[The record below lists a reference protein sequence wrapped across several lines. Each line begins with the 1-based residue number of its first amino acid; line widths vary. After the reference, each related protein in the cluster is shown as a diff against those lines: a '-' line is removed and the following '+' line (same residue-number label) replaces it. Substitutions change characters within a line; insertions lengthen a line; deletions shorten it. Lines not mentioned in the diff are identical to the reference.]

1 MMTFLAASP
10 RCEML
15 NILLISPWLPWPP
28 HDGAR
33 IRILE
38 TLRYLSGRHRVTLFA
53 HIHAEEERAHV
64 ARLREFCEDVQVT
77 LLSGGTSR
85 RIGRMARA
93 TLAGAP
99 LIQGIHYDPG
109 LAQRIATTTEQ
120 QSFDIVQIE
129 LSLIARY
136 AAAVYRRSGSKL
148 VLSTHNIESQRFARE
163 LQVAPWSLRRAVL
176 QADQLISGKWEEKA
190 VRRFDGAIAV
200 SDADRQ
206 WLEQHLG
213 GRPVAL
219 VPNGVDTGY
228 FQRRAPT
235 PSASNT
241 IVFTGVMDYPPNE
254 DAVLWF
260 ADRIWPSLRQRWPD
274 LVFQIVGTRP
284 TARVIALAGRA
295 GIEVTGEVPD
305 VRPYVEQALAFVV
318 PLRSGGGTRLKILQA
333 MAMGC
338 PVISTRLGAE
348 GLNVNDGDN
357 ILFAEQ
363 PADFAARIEDLKS
376 SPELASRL
384 TGSARALVLQRYD
397 WQSCLGAL
405 DHLYR
410 ELLSAETRP

>member
-1 MMTFLAASP
+1 
-10 RCEML
+10 
-15 NILLISPWLPWPP
+15 
-28 HDGAR
+28 
-33 IRILE
+33 
-38 TLRYLSGRHRVTLFA
+38 
-53 HIHAEEERAHV
+53 
-64 ARLREFCEDVQVT
+64 
-77 LLSGGTSR
+77 
-85 RIGRMARA
+85 
-93 TLAGAP
+93 
-99 LIQGIHYDPG
+99 
-109 LAQRIATTTEQ
+109 
-120 QSFDIVQIE
+120 
-129 LSLIARY
+129 
-136 AAAVYRRSGSKL
+136 
-148 VLSTHNIESQRFARE
+148 
-163 LQVAPWSLRRAVL
+163 
-176 QADQLISGKWEEKA
+176 
-190 VRRFDGAIAV
+190 
-200 SDADRQ
+200 
-206 WLEQHLG
+206 
-213 GRPVAL
+213 
-219 VPNGVDTGY
+219 
-228 FQRRAPT
+228 
-235 PSASNT
+235 
-241 IVFTGVMDYPPNE
+241 MDYPPNE